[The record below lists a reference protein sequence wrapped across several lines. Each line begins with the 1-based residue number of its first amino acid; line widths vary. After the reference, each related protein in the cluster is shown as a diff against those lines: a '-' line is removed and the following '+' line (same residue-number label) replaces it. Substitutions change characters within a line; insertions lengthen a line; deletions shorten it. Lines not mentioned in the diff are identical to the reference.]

1 VSNTNVVSVTAGG
14 GSNRVDLATA
24 NRFAPGATPESGDD
38 EIEIGVDFHDQPFS
52 LLRVIAD
59 NAGARFRAGSNGINT
74 NAADSEGTP
83 DADVALVSGVQRLE
97 PHGGGVATS
106 SARRAGRAPAAPS
119 RRTSWSPQVKARTS
133 SPAAREAAF
142 YSGAPGAPA
151 VRPGRERLSRSGDR
165 RRPPLRRR
173 RHGHGPL
180 RP

>member
-24 NRFAPGATPESGDD
+24 NRFAPGATPASGDD

-97 PHGGGVATS
+97 PHGAAWRHPRRGG
-106 SARRAGRAPAAPS
+106 RGGHRQRPLAGR
-119 RRTSWSPQVKARTS
+119 R
-133 SPAAREAAF
+133 
-142 YSGAPGAPA
+142 G
-151 VRPGRERLSRSGDR
+151 
-165 RRPPLRRR
+165 LRK
-173 RHGHGPL
+173 
-180 RP
+180 